1 MRPPA
6 KPRPVPW
13 SELASHGTEH
23 SCWMAIRGVVYDVTP
38 YLRYHPA
45 GVDEIM
51 RGAGDDATL
60 LFQEYHAWVNVTAML
75 KPCIVGPLEPTP
87 APRLFE
93 CTLEYGGSLSP
104 DCHWIRLR
112 GPGLAEAATAM
123 HAPWHVKL
131 RVASEQPNRELER
144 PYTPLAMFAH
154 SNDCLELV
162 VKAYSRKRAVS
173 WLLTHSG
180 VEPRSALVQLRQA
193 ASPWRDKYSK
203 LGMVCNGTGVLPLL
217 QVLREAFE
225 RGVNEAWL
233 VCANRTPA
241 HALWRTELAAL
252 TRRMNVHVI
261 HVVSSDGGEALPD
274 DAAWHVGRF
283 NPDMIESHR
292 SALPSVEDAD
302 GGTAAILICGTWAF
316 MSEAKSA
323 LFLAGF
329 PAKALY
335 KLHA

>member
-1 MRPPA
+1 
-6 KPRPVPW
+6 
-13 SELASHGTEH
+13 
-23 SCWMAIRGVVYDVTP
+23 VYDVTP

-225 RGVNEAWL
+225 RGVAR
-233 VCANRTPA
+233 VCKP
-241 HALWRTELAAL
+241 HAGSRVMAY
-252 TRRMNVHVI
+252 R
-261 HVVSSDGGEALPD
+261 
-274 DAAWHVGRF
+274 VGRPNAKDERARDSRRF
-283 NPDMIESHR
+283 LR
-292 SALPSVEDAD
+292 WWRGVARRRRVARR
-302 GGTAAILICGTWAF
+302 AF
-316 MSEAKSA
+316 QP
-323 LFLAGF
+323 G
-329 PAKALY
+329 
-335 KLHA
+335 HD